1 MTKNFFVYLLTIL
14 LLASVAIPSYYSI
27 TEEIC
32 ESSLAMDI
40 EEDAENSENSE
51 KNEIKIIEF
60 SNEFSSSYTLPC
72 RDEKNTYISNKYN
85 SISRSLESPPPEF
98 S

>member
-1 MTKNFFVYLLTIL
+1 MSKNLFAYLLTII

-27 TEEIC
+27 TEELC
-32 ESSLAMDI
+32 ESSLIIDI
-40 EEDAENSENSE
+40 EEDTENNENSE
-51 KNEIKIIEF
+51 KNEIKIIDF
-60 SNEFSSSYTLPC
+60 SNEFSSVYTLPC
-72 RDEKNTYISNKYN
+72 RDKKNTYISNQYN